1 MVGEEIIN
9 LRAPYQS
16 CLLVGEV
23 YLTLLQ
29 ATAGPVVTGE
39 DQDVGYHPAYYD
51 TKSESEKF
59 HLNQRNVALAMA

>member
-9 LRAPYQS
+9 LRAPDQS

-29 ATAGPVVTGE
+29 AAGE
-39 DQDVGYHPAYYD
+39 DQDVGYHPAYDD
-51 TKSESEKF
+51 TKSETEKF
-59 HLNQRNVALAMA
+59 HPNRRKVALAMA